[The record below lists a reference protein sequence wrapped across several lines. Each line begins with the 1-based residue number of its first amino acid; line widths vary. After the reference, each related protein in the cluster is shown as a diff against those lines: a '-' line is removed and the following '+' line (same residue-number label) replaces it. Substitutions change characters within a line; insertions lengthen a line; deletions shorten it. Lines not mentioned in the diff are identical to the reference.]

1 MNTHRISF
9 RAFNS
14 SHFSQ
19 AVKEGG
25 PSEEC
30 VDSLRGLCDTLVP
43 VRSARL
49 ATDQLTEAEDEVAE
63 TRPGATVLPYGK

>member
-1 MNTHRISF
+1 MNTHLKSF

-14 SHFSQ
+14 SHFYQ

-49 ATDQLTEAEDEVAE
+49 ATDQLTEADEVPE
-63 TRPGATVLPYGK
+63 TRPGATVRPYGK